1 MISLM
6 GTLLVGLMVGLLARA
21 FKPGHDTLGWVMHA
35 LLGVAGSLLATYI
48 GLAMGWYQYNEA
60 LGWVA
65 AATGAMGLL
74 AIFSLVNG
82 KT

>member
-6 GTLLVGLMVGLLARA
+6 GTLVVGLMVGLLARA
-21 FKPGHDTLGWVMHA
+21 FKPGPDRLGWIMHA
-35 LLGVAGSLLATYI
+35 LLGVTGSLLATYI
-48 GLAMGWYQYNEA
+48 GLAMGWYQYDEA

-65 AATGAMGLL
+65 AAVGAMALL
-74 AIFSLVNG
+74 AIFSLVSG